1 MSRESDSKNRLE
13 DLLDRHRNALQRIV
27 EKAGSGLLK
36 YESVE
41 DLVQGVCLRAIA
53 GEKHYQFI
61 GEPEFIQWITTLAKQ
76 QIADRYQYWTA
87 LRRRAGRVLRL
98 AESISVSSEGSAAT
112 PASSQTGPSTFAS
125 RRELAELALRA
136 LAALFPKDQEIV
148 KATIDGASVE
158 DIAVK
163 LNISYEAAKKSRQ
176 RALERF
182 RKTFEIILKKN
193 ARG

>member
-1 MSRESDSKNRLE
+1 MSRESESRNRLE
-13 DLLDRHRNALQRIV
+13 NLLDRHRKSIERIV
-27 EKAGSGLLK
+27 EKEGSGLLK
-36 YESVE
+36 YESAE
-41 DLVQGVCLRAIA
+41 DLVQGVLLRAIA
-53 GEKHYQFI
+53 GEKHFLYI
-61 GEPEFIQWITTLAKQ
+61 GEAEFIQWITTLAKQ

-98 AESISVSSEGSAAT
+98 AESISVSSGESAVT
-112 PASSQTGPSTFAS
+112 PAASQTGPSTFAS

-158 DIAVK
+158 ELASK
-163 LNISYEAAKKSRQ
+163 LDISYEAAKKSRQ

-193 ARG
+193 AR